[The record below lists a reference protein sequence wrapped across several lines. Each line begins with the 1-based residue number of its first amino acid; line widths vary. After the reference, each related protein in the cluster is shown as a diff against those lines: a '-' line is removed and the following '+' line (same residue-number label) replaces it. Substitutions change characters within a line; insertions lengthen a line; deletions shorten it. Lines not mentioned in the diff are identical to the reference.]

1 VNVVPRKLA
10 ILLLVVLILLLVIPL
25 GIGMAM
31 GVCPDCGTAGMPSGF
46 AVCVTRVASLL
57 VAASVHAKRFR
68 IPAVGPP
75 ELAFARSLE
84 RPPRLV

>member
-10 ILLLVVLILLLVIPL
+10 IVLLVVLVLLLVIPL

-31 GVCPDCGTAGMPSGF
+31 GVCPDCGTTGTTSGF
-46 AVCVTRVASLL
+46 AVCVTL
-57 VAASVHAKRFR
+57 VAGLFVTVSIHATRFR
-68 IPAVGPP
+68 IPTVGPP
-75 ELAFARSLE
+75 GLGFTRSLE